1 MLRGGAFKS
10 SLSDGY
16 QRRIQTMQ
24 MALSLHAESVQIP
37 MEISSK
43 TKTNPKMTTL
53 HCIVT
58 MKELV
63 GETLITNTVLMFPNV
78 SVMLNVSK
86 VSHCLMLDLGC
97 TKYVSGDAWMKCS

>member
-1 MLRGGAFKS
+1 
-10 SLSDGY
+10 
-16 QRRIQTMQ
+16 
-24 MALSLHAESVQIP
+24 MAQYIIGPESVQIP

-86 VSHCLMLDLGC
+86 VSHCLMLDLGY